1 VVVPFFVVAL
11 TAERAAEVLL
21 IFASLQKVAGFPGAE
36 FALAVAPAFVF
47 PAFVFFAA
55 VRIAAAWAEPVL
67 AAFWTSVVAILAA
80 G

>member
-1 VVVPFFVVAL
+1 MVPFFVVAL

-21 IFASLQKVAGFPGAE
+21 IFASLQKVAV
-36 FALAVAPAFVF
+36 AVAP

-55 VRIAAAWAEPVL
+55 VRIAAVWAEPVL

>member
-1 VVVPFFVVAL
+1 MVVPFFVVAL

-47 PAFVFFAA
+47 FGA
-55 VRIAAAWAEPVL
+55 VRIAVVWMEPVL